1 MVVVRESPR
10 AHLSP
15 DKNPEQWPPRSPFQ
29 ALLSSPSGRRK
40 WQEHGRREGSPSPVK
55 MRDNAQSATQA
66 MSLDSED
73 EDVEDEDEE
82 MLQLK
87 LQAIQAKLKLKKLQK
102 AKKEGGDDGNSV
114 RASSR
119 TDLLP
124 TSPQRRR
131 PLQNQRPLRA
141 TESSVEVPLSPTR
154 ERQLPAE
161 PVSPARRRLGLNA
174 PAKAAEVSL
183 KRARDGTQIKRTDS
197 LRSERVAQASKPLSF
212 SERLNQSRTDAQD
225 HQAKQERIHSVR
237 STGFGSTHTS
247 TFSEVLR
254 STALNG
260 HSTPPSEGR
269 SKRPSSAHQ
278 MNSPTKLEREP
289 AIARSASTRTSRPGR
304 SGKPR
309 VDGLFAALSQDNHTS
324 KSEAEQ
330 DNSTSGQQSLGYD
343 TFSQIHLS
351 KRNIPH
357 VDVARAMADKEI
369 YTLPRLLKE
378 VKAPHYDPP
387 DCESDFV
394 VFAVLAS
401 KSSPFDQKAAHR
413 TSDESKA
420 QDDAFDA
427 PRNKFMVFRLTDLQ
441 WEVDCFL
448 FGTAFDQFWK
458 LTPGTLLAIL
468 NPGIMA
474 PKGNQNTGQFSLKLG
489 SSEDCVMEIGV
500 ARDLGFCIA
509 VKKDGSQCGSWV
521 NKTSTEICDFHMEL
535 EIDRNRKH
543 RMEVNT
549 MWRGRSKENKR
560 PNSSQVYG
568 FERKGEKE
576 KKQNTT
582 YHREFGRLYTVPG
595 GGGGGRSAASL
606 LDAEDMAHGAEQE
619 EQSRKRIADAQRE
632 RDLARKLGE
641 MGTGVGAEYMKI
653 KSSSS
658 ITTSVRS
665 TTSVP
670 ASSSAEARHELFAKP
685 SAAELGLLA
694 NKASDQ
700 HLSPAKDR
708 KRHFG
713 LGAMS
718 TTGADAVGWSGAR
731 KPGLLLPRDKP
742 RERSPQ
748 KGQTKLDLSPQKPS
762 LVRQRSQDGS
772 LNHSPK
778 KKARFMLEKGL
789 REPGRESGGVEMLKA
804 DVNHES
810 EEDDLDIV

>member
-15 DKNPEQWPPRSPFQ
+15 NKNPEQWPPRSPFQ

-40 WQEHGRREGSPSPVK
+40 WQERGKREGSPSPVK
-55 MRDNAQSATQA
+55 TMDNAQSATQA
-66 MSLDSED
+66 MSLESED
-73 EDVEDEDEE
+73 EEAEDEDEDEE
-82 MLQLK
+82 ILRLK

-102 AKKEGGDDGNSV
+102 AKKEGVDDGIGA

-119 TDLLP
+119 AESLP
-124 TSPQRRR
+124 SSPQRTR
-131 PLQNQRPLRA
+131 PLQSQRPLRA
-141 TESSVEVPLSPTR
+141 AESSVEVPLSPTK
-154 ERQLPAE
+154 ERPPPTE

-174 PAKAAEVSL
+174 PPKAADVSL
-183 KRARDGTQIKRTDS
+183 KRARDGTQIKRSDS
-197 LRSERVAQASKPLSF
+197 SRSERVAQASKSLSF
-212 SERLNQSRTDAQD
+212 SGRLNQSRADAQD
-225 HQAKQERIHSVR
+225 HQAKQERLCSVR
-237 STGFGSTHTS
+237 SKGFGSNHTS
-247 TFSEVLR
+247 TFSEILR
-254 STALNG
+254 SDALNG
-260 HSTPPSEGR
+260 RSTPPSEAR
-269 SKRPSSAHQ
+269 SERPSSAHQ
-278 MNSPTKLEREP
+278 MHSPTKLDCEP
-289 AIARSASTRTSRPGR
+289 AIARSASTRTSRPDR

-309 VDGLFAALSQDNHTS
+309 VDGLFASLSHDNEDS
-324 KSEAEQ
+324 KGGAEQ
-330 DNSTSGQQSLGYD
+330 DDSTSGLQSPGYD
-343 TFSQIHLS
+343 TFSQVHLN
-351 KRNIPH
+351 KRHIPH

-413 TSDESKA
+413 TSDENKA
-420 QDDAFDA
+420 QDDAFDTR
-427 PRNKFMVFRLTDLQ
+427 RNKFMVFRLTDLK

-448 FGTAFDQFWK
+448 FGTAFDQLWK

-468 NPGIMA
+468 NPGIMT

-500 ARDLGFCIA
+500 ARDLGFCTA
-509 VKKDGSQCGSWV
+509 VKKDGNQCGSWI

-543 RMEVNT
+543 RMEVNS
-549 MWRGRSKENKR
+549 MWRGKSDKDKR
-560 PNSSQVYG
+560 PNSRQIYG
-568 FERKGEKE
+568 FDKRDERE
-576 KKQNTT
+576 KKQSGS
-582 YHREFGRLYTVPG
+582 YHREFGSLYTVP
-595 GGGGGRSAASL
+595 GGGGRSAASL
-606 LDAEDMAHGAEQE
+606 LDAEDMPHGAEQE
-619 EQSRKRIADAQRE
+619 ERSRKRIADAQRE
-632 RDLARKLGE
+632 RDLARKLGQ

-653 KSSSS
+653 KSSTST
-658 ITTSVRS
+658 TTSARS
-665 TTSVP
+665 TTGIP
-670 ASSSAEARHELFAKP
+670 ASSSADARHELFAKP
-685 SAAELGLLA
+685 SAVELGLLA

-713 LGAMS
+713 LGAIS
-718 TTGADAVGWSGAR
+718 AAGVDAVGWGGA
-731 KPGLLLPRDKP
+731 KKAGLLLPKDKP
-742 RERSPQ
+742 RERSPE
-748 KGQTKLDLSPQKPS
+748 KGQAKLGLSPQKPS

-789 REPGRESGGVEMLKA
+789 REPGRESGGVEILKA
-804 DVNHES
+804 EVNYES
-810 EEDDLDIV
+810 EEDELDIV